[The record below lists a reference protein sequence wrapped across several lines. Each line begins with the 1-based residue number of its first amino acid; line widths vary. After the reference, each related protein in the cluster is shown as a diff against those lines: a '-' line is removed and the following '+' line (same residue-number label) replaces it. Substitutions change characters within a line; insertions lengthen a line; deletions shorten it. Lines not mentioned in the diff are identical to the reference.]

1 MREKDHSPRK
11 MLPSPKQGSVYPILG
26 SMPYSN
32 FNSNV
37 PYDLSSPARSNTSSA
52 ATALTTALTALYQT
66 QKDLKKERRRG
77 HNDQPLDLRLA
88 HKKHDGG
95 GGGGDATG
103 TDGGD
108 SNTTE
113 MMEDENSNLVMI
125 TGAQMDKSCHNSEC
139 NNNTNTNSRVLQ
151 DGGGCGVGD
160 KTADLHLINELNNN
174 NNNFLLQNNQA
185 SLQEQFEALN
195 SKKMLR
201 VLRDQAKSLPTNL
214 EQLPFSVTA
223 LHPTLL
229 ETIAKAMPPLPYR
242 NLFFLPRPNQ
252 TNNPAANVSQFP
264 FFSSPPAAAS
274 SLGKE
279 AKKNTTTVTATTTTP
294 PIATA
299 DSNMADLK
307 FDVAASNRNSL
318 TESLANSLLLS
329 QNGPTPTTTQNPTT
343 SSSGPHYRQKRPAVN
358 RSNVPAGANHLY
370 KSKDRYTCKFCGKV
384 FPRSAN
390 LTRHLRT
397 HTGEQPYKCKYC
409 ERSFSISSNLQRHVR
424 NIHNKER
431 PFKCEI
437 CERCFGQ
444 QTNLDRHL
452 KKHEADAVSMGL
464 GLNERIR
471 GGLRRFCENPAEE
484 SYFEEIRSFM
494 GKVTQ
499 LPLNSTTASASSKLA
514 LMDHSTTPHSE
525 PHSPGRSSSYAP
537 SDPDSTASGL
547 RIIIKEEH
555 SNHSN
560 ESNEQQQQQQQLGQS
575 SDQQQHHQTVPTS
588 GSAASTPPPLHR
600 NDGGSSS
607 NRGSPLNI
615 NTTNKLSPF
624 ETSPIRECPTT
635 T

>member
-26 SMPYSN
+26 SMPYNN

-37 PYDLSSPARSNTSSA
+37 PYDLSSPGRGHSSTA

-66 QKDLKKERRRG
+66 QKDLKKDRRRG
-77 HNDQPLDLRLA
+77 HNEQPLDLRLA

-95 GGGGDATG
+95 GGVGASGGGSDQ
-103 TDGGD
+103 DGD
-108 SNTTE
+108 STE

-125 TGAQMDKSCHNSEC
+125 STSQLDKSCHNSEC
-139 NNNTNTNSRVLQ
+139 NNNSTNANSRVPR
-151 DGGGCGVGD
+151 DD
-160 KTADLHLINELNNN
+160 EKIADMHLINELNNN
-174 NNNFLLQNNQA
+174 NNNNNNFLLQNHSA
-185 SLQEQFEALN
+185 LQEQFEQLN
-195 SKKMLR
+195 NKKMLR
-201 VLRDQAKSLPTNL
+201 VLRDQAKTLPTNL
-214 EQLPFSVTA
+214 DQLPFPVTA

-252 TNNPAANVSQFP
+252 PNNPANFP
-264 FFSSPPAAAS
+264 FFSGPNIN
-274 SLGKE
+274 KE
-279 AKKNTTTVTATTTTP
+279 TKKNTTTITATTTTP
-294 PIATA
+294 PIATT
-299 DSNMADLK
+299 DSPMAEMK
-307 FDVAASNRNSL
+307 FDASTPNRPSSL
-318 TESLANSLLLS
+318 TESLANSLLLN
-329 QNGPTPTTTQNPTT
+329 QNGTNSVQPPPNTQ
-343 SSSGPHYRQKRPAVN
+343 HYRQKRPAVN
-358 RSNVPAGANHLY
+358 RSSAPSSGGGANHLY

-452 KKHEADAVSMGL
+452 KKHDADAVSMGL

-499 LPLNSTTASASSKLA
+499 LPLNSSAAAATAAAIGNKHH
-514 LMDHSTTPHSE
+514 LMETSTTPHSE
-525 PHSPGRSSSYAP
+525 PHSPGRSSPYAP

-547 RIIIKEEH
+547 RIIIKDEH
-555 SNHSN
+555 SNHSIQ
-560 ESNEQQQQQQQLGQS
+560 SNEGLLQTDQQRHLQEQSQSTGQNERGSQS
-575 SDQQQHHQTVPTS
+575 SS
-588 GSAASTPPPLHR
+588 SSSSAPSPSAHR
-600 NDGGSSS
+600 NEDIEATTTT
-607 NRGSPLNI
+607 N
-615 NTTNKLSPF
+615 TNKLSPF
-624 ETSPIRECPTT
+624 RNSPSEGCPAAT
-635 T
+635 

>member
-26 SMPYSN
+26 SMPYNN

-37 PYDLSSPARSNTSSA
+37 PYDLSSAARGNSSTA

-77 HNDQPLDLRLA
+77 LSEQPLDLRLA
-88 HKKHDGG
+88 HKKHDAGSGG
-95 GGGGDATG
+95 AASAGVAGGSDH
-103 TDGGD
+103 DGD
-108 SNTTE
+108 STE

-125 TGAQMDKSCHNSEC
+125 TTTQLDKSCHNSEC
-139 NNNTNTNSRVLQ
+139 NNNTNASSRLLA
-151 DGGGCGVGD
+151 DGEKVV
-160 KTADLHLINELNNN
+160 ADMHLLNELNNNNNN
-174 NNNFLLQNNQA
+174 NNNFLLQNHSA
-185 SLQEQFEALN
+185 LQEQFEQLN

-201 VLRDQAKSLPTNL
+201 VLRDQAKTLPTNMD
-214 EQLPFSVTA
+214 QLPFPVNA

-229 ETIAKAMPPLPYR
+229 ETLAKAMPPLPYR

-252 TNNPAANVSQFP
+252 ANNPANFP
-264 FFSSPPAAAS
+264 FFSGPP
-274 SLGKE
+274 LNKE
-279 AKKNTTTVTATTTTP
+279 SKKNTTTVTATTTTP
-294 PIATA
+294 PIASSDT
-299 DSNMADLK
+299 SSMVEMK
-307 FDVAASNRNSL
+307 FDAATPNRPNSL
-318 TESLANSLLLS
+318 TESLATSLLLN
-329 QNGPTPTTTQNPTT
+329 QNGPSPGQATASAQ
-343 SSSGPHYRQKRPAVN
+343 HYRQKRPTVN
-358 RSNVPAGANHLY
+358 RSSAPPSGNHLY

-484 SYFEEIRSFM
+484 CYFEEIRSFM

-499 LPLNSTTASASSKLA
+499 LPLNSSATTATAAASASKLP
-514 LMDHSTTPHSE
+514 LMDTSTTPHSE

-547 RIIIKEEH
+547 RIIIKDEH
-555 SNHSN
+555 SNHSH
-560 ESNEQQQQQQQLGQS
+560 ESNEASTQQQQQDSQAPPQPLSGQS
-575 SDQQQHHQTVPTS
+575 EQ
-588 GSAASTPPPLHR
+588 ASLSSSSPSPKSPHR
-600 NDGGSSS
+600 NED
-607 NRGSPLNI
+607 NEATHNNKR
-615 NTTNKLSPF
+615 KLSPYGS
-624 ETSPIRECPTT
+624 SPSRECSTAT
-635 T
+635 

>member
-1 MREKDHSPRK
+1 MNADFQQSHCKLSMREKDHSPRK

-26 SMPYSN
+26 SMPYNN

-37 PYDLSSPARSNTSSA
+37 PYDLSSAARGNSSTA

-66 QKDLKKERRRG
+66 QKDLKKEQRRRG
-77 HNDQPLDLRLA
+77 HADQPLDLRLA
-88 HKKHDGG
+88 HKKHEGIGG
-95 GGGGDATG
+95 SEHD
-103 TDGGD
+103 GD
-108 SNTTE
+108 STE

-125 TGAQMDKSCHNSEC
+125 SSSTQVDKSCQNSEC
-139 NNNTNTNSRVLQ
+139 NNNSTNTNSRVVQ
-151 DGGGCGVGD
+151 DGEKVPD
-160 KTADLHLINELNNN
+160 IHLLNELNNNNNN
-174 NNNFLLQNNQA
+174 NNNFLLQNHSA
-185 SLQEQFEALN
+185 LQEQFEQLN

-201 VLRDQAKSLPTNL
+201 VLRDQAKSLPNNL
-214 EQLPFSVTA
+214 EQLPFPVTA

-252 TNNPAANVSQFP
+252 PNNPANVANFP
-264 FFSSPPAAAS
+264 FFSGSPA
-274 SLGKE
+274 LNKE
-279 AKKNTTTVTATTTTP
+279 SKKNTTTVTATTTTP
-294 PIATA
+294 PIASN
-299 DSNMADLK
+299 DSPMGDLK
-307 FDVAASNRNSL
+307 FDAASRGNSL
-318 TESLANSLLLS
+318 TENLANSLLLN
-329 QNGPTPTTTQNPTT
+329 QNGPSAPAVQGAPNAT
-343 SSSGPHYRQKRPAVN
+343 PHYRQKRPAVN
-358 RSNVPAGANHLY
+358 RSNAQPSAGGNHLY

-464 GLNERIR
+464 GLNDRIR

-499 LPLNSTTASASSKLA
+499 LPLNSTAVNATKLS
-514 LMDHSTTPHSE
+514 LMDSSTTPHSE

-547 RIIIKEEH
+547 RIIIKDEH

-560 ESNEQQQQQQQLGQS
+560 QSN
-575 SDQQQHHQTVPTS
+575 DQPMHQTMSQGERVATLSLP
-588 GSAASTPPPLHR
+588 
-600 NDGGSSS
+600 
-607 NRGSPLNI
+607 GSPMAKNED
-615 NTTNKLSPF
+615 NEASPNNNNNNTNKLSPF
-624 ETSPIRECPTT
+624 ENASSRGCPTAT
-635 T
+635 

>member
-26 SMPYSN
+26 SMPYN
-32 FNSNV
+32 NYNSNV
-37 PYDLSSPARSNTSSA
+37 PYDLSSPARSNSSTA

-66 QKDLKKERRRG
+66 QKDLKKDRRRG
-77 HNDQPLDLRLA
+77 HTDQPLDLRLA

-95 GGGGDATG
+95 TTGEGG
-103 TDGGD
+103 TDGD

-125 TGAQMDKSCHNSEC
+125 TGGQMDKSCHNSEC
-139 NNNTNTNSRVLQ
+139 NSNTNTNSRVLQ
-151 DGGGCGVGD
+151 DGVAGD
-160 KTADLHLINELNNN
+160 KATDLHLLNELNNNN

-185 SLQEQFEALN
+185 LQEQFEALN

-214 EQLPFSVTA
+214 EQLPFPVTA

-242 NLFFLPRPNQ
+242 NLLFLPRPNQ
-252 TNNPAANVSQFP
+252 ANNPAANVSNFP
-264 FFSSPPAAAS
+264 FFSSTPAAAS
-274 SLGKE
+274 TLGKE
-279 AKKNTTTVTATTTTP
+279 TKKNTTTVTATTTTP
-294 PIATA
+294 HIAQA

-307 FDVAASNRNSL
+307 FDVATANRNSL

-329 QNGPTPTTTQNPTT
+329 QNGPAIGGPTPPTNQNTAT
-343 SSSGPHYRQKRPAVN
+343 NAPHYRQKRPAVN
-358 RSNVPAGANHLY
+358 RSNAPAGANHLY

-499 LPLNSTTASASSKLA
+499 LPLNSSAAAAASASKLA

-525 PHSPGRSSSYAP
+525 PHSPGRSSSYAA

-547 RIIIKEEH
+547 RIIIKDEH
-555 SNHSN
+555 SNHSTQ
-560 ESNEQQQQQQQLGQS
+560 SN
-575 SDQQQHHQTVPTS
+575 DQQQHEEINDPQQPPTGGS
-588 GSAASTPPPLHR
+588 GGSSTPPHR
-600 NDGGSSS
+600 S
-607 NRGSPLNI
+607 NQGSPSNI
-615 NTTNKLSPF
+615 HANKLSPF
-624 ETSPIRECPTT
+624 EASPSRECPATT
-635 T
+635 